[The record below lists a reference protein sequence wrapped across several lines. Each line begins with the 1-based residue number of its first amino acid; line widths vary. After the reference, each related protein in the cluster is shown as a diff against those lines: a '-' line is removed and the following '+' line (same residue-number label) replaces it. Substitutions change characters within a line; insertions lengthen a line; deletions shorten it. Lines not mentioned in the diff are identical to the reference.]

1 MIKVTALSAFS
12 DNYIWVIKHDNDAR
26 VAVVDPGQAEPVL
39 AHLEQHQLELGAILI
54 THHHP
59 DHTGGVKKLLQ
70 HADVPV
76 YGPAGEQHPIDTLS
90 ARLAQDDQ
98 VDLDWLGLT
107 LDIIE
112 VPGHT
117 AGHIAFHGG
126 GMLFSGDT
134 LFSGGCGKL
143 FEGTAAQM
151 RKSLEKLRALPA
163 ATLIYCGHEYTEK
176 NLAFA
181 QAVEP
186 DNAALA
192 ERVEKVQTWRAQDL
206 PSLPSMLK
214 DERGFN
220 PFLRWDQQS
229 VMSAASERAGTQQTD
244 PDTVFATIRAWKD
257 AF

>member
-1 MIKVTALSAFS
+1 MIKVHALSAFS
-12 DNYIWVIKHDNDAR
+12 DNYIWVIQHDNDNR

-39 AHLEQHQLELGAILI
+39 DYLQRNELELGAILI

-76 YGPAGEQHPIDTLS
+76 YGPAGERQPIDSLS
-90 ARLAQDDQ
+90 ARLAQGDQ

-117 AGHIAFHGG
+117 AGHIAFHGS

-143 FEGTAAQM
+143 FEGDAAQM
-151 RKSLEKLRALPA
+151 RDSLEKLRALPA

-186 DNAALA
+186 NNDALA
-192 ERVEKVQTWRAQDL
+192 DRVAQVKTWRAEGQ

-214 DERGFN
+214 DEIQFN
-220 PFLRWDQQS
+220 PFLRWDQAT
-229 VMSAASERAGTQQTD
+229 VISAASEREGHQLTD
-244 PDTVFATIRAWKD
+244 PNEVFATIRAWKD